1 MLSSMSPSRN
11 PTHRPGTGDVAISLG
26 NNVAQI
32 AAQFAPVPWL
42 SPVVGL
48 ICGIIQA
55 CQNVSQNRHAAFQ
68 LGDRCHRLGLALR
81 DKAITDENI
90 ASAIDSVTRCLNE
103 IYATMNTWATKTNKL
118 QSFVKQTEIA
128 SDIERCHYMLADCL
142 AIFQFDSHTEIH
154 EWQAQ
159 LKLDTE
165 RDHNELL
172 EYLTNIQNSQDILI
186 DAVQSQ
192 ADTIQQMMSMM
203 QQLGN
208 SITAG
213 SRNHAGLSSNLYDLQ
228 CQSRLLLPD
237 LHLKHGEVVRIGQ
250 FPLRG
255 TPTMD
260 LYEGIY
266 LGHEKV
272 AIKIVRVVD
281 AANKNSL
288 RCFQREAE
296 IWQGLWKVDQGKHV
310 LPFYGFC
317 LEDGFP
323 FPSMVSPW
331 QKNGTALDYVQ
342 IADDRIDYFRL
353 IKGVALGVQVL
364 HSMNVVHG
372 DLKATN
378 IVIDDSGNPLIA
390 DFGLSRI
397 VEDITGIPF
406 SQSRGVSE
414 CYRWFAPEVCVGEG
428 VLSLRSDVY
437 AYGMTVLELF
447 THRVPY
453 DYIKHTSEVV
463 IRSVQGEH
471 PQRPTDPV
479 VVNRGLNDDIW
490 MLMNR
495 CWASKPSERPTIQM
509 VLDMFPQ

>member
-1 MLSSMSPSRN
+1 MLSAMSPSRD

-26 NNVAQI
+26 KNVAQI

-42 SPVVGL
+42 SPVANL

-55 CQNVSQNRHAAFQ
+55 CQNVSQNRQPHAAIR

-81 DKAITDENI
+81 DKAITDEKI
-90 ASAIDSVTRCLNE
+90 ALALDSVTRCLDE

-118 QSFVKQTEIA
+118 QSFVKQPEIA

-142 AIFQFDSHTEIH
+142 AIFQ
-154 EWQAQ
+154 
-159 LKLDTE
+159 
-165 RDHNELL
+165 RDHTELL
-172 EYLTNIQNSQDILI
+172 EYLMNIQNSQGILI

-288 RCFQREAE
+288 RRFQREAE

-317 LEDGFP
+317 LEDGYP

-331 QKNGTALDYVQ
+331 QENGTAWEYVQ
-342 IADDRIDYFRL
+342 IADDRFDYIKL

-364 HSMNVVHG
+364 HIMSVVHG

-378 IVIDDSGNPLIA
+378 IVIDDSGHPLIA

-414 CYRWFAPEVCVGEG
+414 CYRWFAPEVC
-428 VLSLRSDVY
+428 
-437 AYGMTVLELF
+437 LF

-453 DYIKHTSEVV
+453 DYIKRTSEVV
-463 IRSVQGEH
+463 IKSVQGGEH
-471 PQRPTDPV
+471 PQRPTDPAV
-479 VVNRGLNDDIW
+479 INRGLNDEIW
-490 MLMNR
+490 MLLNH
-495 CWASKPSERPTIQM
+495 CWASVPSERPTIQT